1 MPLRPRTVTARKLR
15 RNSTDVERLLWRALR
30 ESNPSLKFRRQHPIG
45 RHIADFACPA
55 RKLGIELVGGQHAEQ
70 ASADAARTAELA
82 RHGIASSGSGTAT
95 FSAISRESWSRYG
108 RNLNAP
114 PLPNP
119 LRPQGAE
126 REHSSWTHPSISHKN
141 TAWKAQQTLQAARPP
156 FTAICAAGSKIGR
169 AS

>member
-55 RKLGIELVGGQHAEQ
+55 RKLVIELDGGQHAEQ

-82 RHGIASSGSGTAT
+82 RHGHRVIRFWNGDILSNLEGVS
-95 FSAISRESWSRYG
+95 ESIRQELERPTSPQPS
-108 RNLNAP
+108 P
-114 PLPNP
+114 PP
-119 LRPQGAE
+119 RGGEGA
-126 REHSSWTHPSISHKN
+126 
-141 TAWKAQQTLQAARPP
+141 
-156 FTAICAAGSKIGR
+156 
-169 AS
+169 